1 MTKRITA
8 FERNRLHKLNAD
20 GLDKAYAKR
29 DILYHIEGD
38 TMYIAG
44 TDNLQDVHDDITKV
58 HMFGSLTDAERYK
71 MVKPILNKNPQ
82 ITKLVGH
89 SLGGVTALRLQT
101 EYKKEGRDF
110 EVTTYGAPVM
120 GFWPGNNTR
129 YRHPGDPISI
139 FDLGKTHNILVASA
153 NPLTLHSYKGYAY
166 DFTNH
171 DITPVEPQITI
182 PNLVNKVQTDSS
194 YQTS

>member
-58 HMFGSLTDAERYK
+58 HMFGKLTEAERYK
-71 MVKPILNKNPQ
+71 MVKPILDKNPQ
-82 ITKLVGH
+82 INKLVGH

-101 EYKKEGRDF
+101 EYKREGRDF

-120 GFWPGNNTR
+120 GFWGGNNER
-129 YRHPGDPISI
+129 YRHPGDPVSM
-139 FDLGKTHNILVASA
+139 FDLGKTHNVLVAST

-182 PNLVNKVQTDSS
+182 PNLVNPVQTNNS